1 MRNAT
6 VWNFRVTVVMMEAKQ
21 YVLCIV
27 ELHATVNNTKT
38 LLQKDAFG
46 ANLYSR

>member
-6 VWNFRVTVVMMEAKQ
+6 LWNVRVTSVVMGAKQ
-21 YVLCIV
+21 YVVCIV

-38 LLQKDAFG
+38 LLQKGAFME
-46 ANLYSR
+46 NLYSR

>member
-6 VWNFRVTVVMMEAKQ
+6 LWNVHVTIVVMEEKQ
-21 YVLCIV
+21 YVVYIV

-38 LLQKDAFG
+38 LLQKRSFYG
-46 ANLYSR
+46 EFI